1 MSRKLYKHLNKTKQ
15 LKRDDPEPKITLELS
30 GFKLRLKERKKFE
43 RYEYKTAEFY
53 ISQD

>member
-43 RYEYKTAEFY
+43 RYEYKKREIYF
-53 ISQD
+53 SED

>member
-15 LKRDDPEPKITLELS
+15 LKRDAPEPKISPEQI

-43 RYEYKTAEFY
+43 RYEYKTGVFY
-53 ISQD
+53 FSQD